1 MLNPLYNVEVAF
13 HIALAASLDV
23 PYHSKE
29 MVYALFSPTSVDLRS
44 GCLVPLPDSL
54 VLAED
59 TPCVQSFVTTRSQ
72 HAFHDQSHSETEIS
86 ETSENKESIE
96 TNNCVETNK
105 TGPSESFE
113 TLDSDDLNMLA
124 GLNLSRAE
132 FARAQRKDYWYNL
145 LIKYHKL
152 NRHKSALMSVPKR

>member
-1 MLNPLYNVEVAF
+1 M
-13 HIALAASLDV
+13 
-23 PYHSKE
+23 
-29 MVYALFSPTSVDLRS
+29 
-44 GCLVPLPDSL
+44 PLPNSL

-96 TNNCVETNK
+96 TNNCVKTNETD
-105 TGPSESFE
+105 PSESFE

-124 GLNLSRAE
+124 GLNLSRA
-132 FARAQRKDYWYNL
+132 QRKDYWYNL

-152 NRHKSALMSVPKR
+152 N